1 MRKNSVFFLGA
12 VAGTCLTLLVSG
24 PRGELLI
31 AAAKAAASA
40 DTYSQLNL
48 LGDVFERVRN
58 DYVEKPDDSK
68 LVEAAISGMVTSL
81 DPHSRYMNDKAW
93 REMQETTHGE
103 FGGLGIE
110 VTMEDGV
117 IKVVAPMDDTPAA
130 KVGIMSGDLITH
142 INDEAVQGLTLEQA
156 VNKMKGPVNTTTRL
170 KILRNGTEQPIDV
183 SITRAV
189 IQVRPVRYHTDGG
202 DIGYIRITDFSEQT
216 TEGLRK
222 AITDISKQIP
232 PEKLAGYVVDLRNNP
247 GGLLD
252 QAVSVSAAFM
262 ARGEVVSTRGRTPEE
277 TQRFT
282 ARTGDLI
289 KGKPLVV
296 LINGGSASASEI
308 VAGALHDHKRATLIG
323 TRSFGKGSVQTI
335 IPLGSGKGALA
346 LTTARYFTPSGRSI
360 QAMGITP
367 DIQVLQDVPNE
378 LKARSE
384 IKGEAS
390 MRGHLSAE
398 GAEQTG
404 SQSYVPP
411 NEKDDKAL
419 GAAYNLLRGVTVNAE
434 MPSPKTAVVR
444 TEP

>member
-24 PRGELLI
+24 PAKELLVTVAR
-31 AAAKAAASA
+31 AAADSE
-40 DTYSQLNL
+40 TYSQLNL
-48 LGDVFERVRN
+48 LGEVFERVRA
-58 DYVEKPDDSK
+58 DYVEKPDDAK

-81 DPHSRYMNDKAW
+81 DPHSRYMNESAW

-130 KVGIMSGDLITH
+130 KAGIMSGDLITY

-156 VNKMKGPVNTTTRL
+156 VNKMKGPVNTNARL
-170 KILRNGTEQPIDV
+170 KILRKGAEQPIDV
-183 SITRAV
+183 SLTRE
-189 IQVRPVRYHTDGG
+189 IIHVRPVSFRIEGG
-202 DIGYIRITDFSEQT
+202 NIGYIRVTAFNEQT

-222 AITDISKQIP
+222 AIADISKQIP
-232 PEKLAGYVVDLRNNP
+232 QDKLAGYVVDLRNNP

-252 QAVSVSAAFM
+252 QAVSVSSTFM
-262 ARGEVVSTRGRTPEE
+262 PRGEVVSTRGRTAEE

-282 ARTGDLI
+282 ARGGDLI

-346 LTTARYFTPSGRSI
+346 LTTARYYTPSGQSI
-360 QAMGITP
+360 QAKGITP
-367 DIQVLQDVPNE
+367 DIEVLQDVPDE
-378 LKARSE
+378 LKGRAE

-390 MRGHLSAE
+390 MRGHLSAD

-411 NEKDDKAL
+411 DQKDDKAL
-419 GAAYNLLRGVTVNAE
+419 GAAYNFLRGITIKADVPAAKAAAIPN
-434 MPSPKTAVVR
+434 
-444 TEP
+444 

>member
-48 LGDVFERVRN
+48 LGDVFERVRT

-360 QAMGITP
+360 QATGITP
-367 DIQVLQDVPNE
+367 DIQVLQDVPDE